1 MQGDEMM
8 ELGERLKTHR
18 QKARLS
24 QEELACRIYVSRQTV
39 SNWENNKTYPDVN
52 SLVLLSEVF
61 QISLDQLIKG
71 DIDVMKQVIQKEEID
86 KMKRYG
92 TVYTVLLTAAA
103 VSAVPLFMWL
113 GTRAFV
119 PWGILFAAALYFAF
133 KLEQVKNDNDVH
145 TYKEIVAFYEGKRL
159 DDIQKQREIGKRPY
173 QKIFLVI
180 GSAVITFAVCILIGF
195 LMNFFLKIQMM

>member
-39 SNWENNKTYPDVN
+39 SNWENNKTYPDIN

-133 KLEQVKNDNDVH
+133 KVEQVKNDNDVH

-195 LMNFFLKIQMM
+195 LMNFFLN